1 MITLEQAK
9 LMFSEMIETSGGNY
23 TLDFVMEA
31 QFEEPLYVPV
41 LIDENGEQLLPGEK
55 LQSIEKST
63 GRLVDFIFPC
73 PA

>member
-1 MITLEQAK
+1 
-9 LMFSEMIETSGGNY
+9 MIETSGGNY

>member
-9 LMFSEMIETSGGNY
+9 IMFNDMIKDSGKDY
-23 TLDFVMEA
+23 KLDVVLVAEFD
-31 QFEEPLYVPV
+31 EPLYIPV

-63 GRLVDFIFPC
+63 GRLVDYIFPC